1 MRIGTNPEKGKESLL
16 VHKRHRIIIPFWI
29 PNVSDPY
36 FVNQPTVLYHCLRSL
51 IASIDP
57 SQTNITLINNHS
69 CVEASSVA
77 EDFVANGL
85 IDKYVVRG
93 ENRGK
98 LENVLAEARASF
110 EEYITICDADFLFFE
125 GWEDAV
131 IRVFKT
137 FENAGVVTCYPCPN
151 LAFNYNTA
159 WVMGNRWHLGNV
171 IPREELALVE
181 RGLGNTSGIG
191 IYSGL
196 GPRHRFR
203 WHEKHYYLNRN
214 SVIALPGAV
223 HALATMKRDII
234 DHLPKRK
241 IEVVFRN
248 GYEQQHLDYFSERM
262 GYVRLS
268 TPKCWAYHMGN
279 TIPEDLIVN
288 NQSYIK
294 TTEIFPDY
302 NCRNRWLNFLG
313 FNGSSLLVRAMR
325 RLRFL

>member
-1 MRIGTNPEKGKESLL
+1 MRIGTNPEKGKETLL

-29 PNVSDPY
+29 PNVTDPY
-36 FVNQPTVLYHCLRSL
+36 FKNQPTVLFHCLRSL
-51 IASIDP
+51 IASIDS

-69 CVEASSVA
+69 CEEASSVA
-77 EDFVANGL
+77 NDFVANGL
-85 IDKYVVRG
+85 IDKYVVRA

-110 EEYITICDADFLFFE
+110 EDYITICDADFLFFE

-137 FENAGVVTCYPCPN
+137 FQNAGVVTCYPCPN
-151 LAFNYNTA
+151 LAFNYNSA
-159 WVMGNRWHLGNV
+159 WVLGSRWHLGNV
-171 IPREELALVE
+171 IPRDELALVE
-181 RGLGNTSGIG
+181 RGLGATRDNS

-196 GPRHRFR
+196 GPRRRFR
-203 WHEKHYYLNRN
+203 WSDKQYHLNRKG
-214 SVIALPGAV
+214 VIALPGAV

-279 TIPEDLIVN
+279 TIPDDLIVDK
-288 NQSYIK
+288 QSFVK
-294 TTEIFPDY
+294 TKEIFPDASS
-302 NCRNRWLNFLG
+302 RNRWLNFIG
-313 FNGSSLLVRAMR
+313 YNVSSILVRAMR
-325 RLRFL
+325 RLKLL